1 IFFYLNSAFMGFGFG
16 IIFTTTTVTVQ
27 DAVPRFQTG
36 IATASNTLFR
46 TVGQTIGVAVF
57 GTIFNSVLTS
67 EFRDAAGS
75 EVNRSNL
82 NQLISP
88 QTSGNVSADLVDP
101 LRDILYS
108 GLHMVFWVMFA
119 CCIVSYFIHFILP
132 KKHISGEK

>member
-1 IFFYLNSAFMGFGFG
+1 M
-16 IIFTTTTVTVQ
+16 V
-27 DAVPRFQTG
+27 
-36 IATASNTLFR
+36 
-46 TVGQTIGVAVF
+46 QTIGVAVF

-67 EFRDAAGS
+67 EFRAAAGS